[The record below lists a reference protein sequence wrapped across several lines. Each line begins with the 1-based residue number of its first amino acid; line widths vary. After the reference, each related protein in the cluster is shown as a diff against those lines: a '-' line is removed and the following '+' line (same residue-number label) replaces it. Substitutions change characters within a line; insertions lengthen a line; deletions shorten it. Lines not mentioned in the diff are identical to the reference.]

1 MSSGVFA
8 AEEPEHTLSPD
19 LETLA
24 ADGGLPPEMHSDA
37 GLDEHYQPSL
47 DAGVGHDGV
56 TPYDAGMEVVIS
68 DIPAVIDRPGAV
80 ELRFRLGFINE
91 WANQPTAPL
100 GLAFG
105 FRLGGRNWAA
115 MIETWGLIP
124 SMIGNDTAS
133 MTVMSFGGVTGVCY
147 EHPILTGELT
157 ACALGRAGVMRFEPH
172 NDDSIKAQW
181 QPLMALGL
189 RIGGEWP
196 RESFLAFY
204 TSLQGFVPIL
214 RGSLVG
220 QTIGWQQKWFF
231 GGVQVGIRMRLE

>member
-1 MSSGVFA
+1 ML
-8 AEEPEHTLSPD
+8 TPD
-19 LETLA
+19 LDRLVT
-24 ADGGLPPEMHSDA
+24 DGGLPPEMHSDA

-47 DAGVGHDGV
+47 DAGVGHDAV

-68 DIPAVIDRPGAV
+68 DMPAVIDRPGSV

-100 GLAFG
+100 GLSFG

-115 MIETWGLIP
+115 IIETWGLIP
-124 SMIGNDTAS
+124 STVGNDDANSSISVT
-133 MTVMSFGGVTGVCY
+133 SFGGLTGVCY
-147 EHPILTGELT
+147 EHPLLTGELMG
-157 ACALGRAGVMRFEPH
+157 CAVGRGGVMLFEPH
-172 NDDSIKAQW
+172 NAPGLSVTW
-181 QPLMALGL
+181 QPIMALGL

-204 TSLQGFVPIL
+204 VSLTGFVPIL

-220 QTIGWQQKWFF
+220 DTIAWQQKWFF